1 MKYTNEREMVGKPR
15 PLFCTPGTARY
26 STNIHTAQAAGADT
40 VTQITIS
47 QLLETMVTRDRS
59 KFMPWFYLNF
69 TETSLA
75 CAQFRVQSPVL
86 EINK

>member
-1 MKYTNEREMVGKPR
+1 MAGKPR
-15 PLFCTPGTARY
+15 PQGLPDIAQTYTHHRVDTPGV
-26 STNIHTAQAAGADT
+26 DT

-59 KFMPWFYLNF
+59 KVMPWFYLHF

-75 CAQFRVQSPVL
+75 YAQSRVQSPVL

>member
-1 MKYTNEREMVGKPR
+1 MKCTNEHEMVGKPR
-15 PLFCTPGTARY
+15 PFLCTPGTARCN
-26 STNIHTAQAAGADT
+26 TNIHTAQAAGAAT

-59 KFMPWFYLNF
+59 KVMPWFYLNF
-69 TETSLA
+69 TETSLV
-75 CAQFRVQSPVL
+75 CAQSRVQSPVL